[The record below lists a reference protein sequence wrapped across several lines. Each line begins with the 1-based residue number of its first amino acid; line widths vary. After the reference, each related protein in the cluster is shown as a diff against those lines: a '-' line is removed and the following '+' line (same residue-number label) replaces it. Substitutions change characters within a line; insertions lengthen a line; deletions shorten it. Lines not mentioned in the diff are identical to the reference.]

1 MSSSKSIEIEHLFL
15 MIMRKIIVFI
25 TIIIT
30 TTVPIMHLCKEHLG
44 ASQPSD
50 QASSPLSTDPPRH
63 KEGIEGAQER
73 EPCFIFMYNGY
84 R

>member
-15 MIMRKIIVFI
+15 MIKRKIIVFI
-25 TIIIT
+25 IIIIT
-30 TTVPIMHLCKEHLG
+30 TTLPIMHLCKEHLG

-63 KEGIEGAQER
+63 KEAREGARER
-73 EPCFIFMYNGY
+73 ALLYIHVQWL
-84 R
+84 

>member
-25 TIIIT
+25 IIIIT
-30 TTVPIMHLCKEHLG
+30 TIMHLCKEHLG

-50 QASSPLSTDPPRH
+50 QMSSPLSTDPPRH
-63 KEGIEGAQER
+63 KEGIEGARER
-73 EPCFIFMYNGY
+73 ALLYIHVQWL
-84 R
+84 